1 MSQHRMEGNTA
12 KGRVEILIGWD
23 QPLAYFFMVIEPDL
37 DPPLYSNLDESDP
50 ASLTPAHFQ
59 TVLDRFGITDVSLRP
74 GHASGLYEILMTD
87 RDNGR

>member
-1 MSQHRMEGNTA
+1 M
-12 KGRVEILIGWD
+12 
-23 QPLAYFFMVIEPDL
+23 AYFFMVIEPDL